1 MEKMENKRIFSVMEA
16 AQYLGISKSLAYRLV
31 NEGEIPAIKLGKR
44 LLIPATAIDKL
55 IEIKNE

>member
-1 MEKMENKRIFSVMEA
+1 MENKRIFSVMEA

-44 LLIPATAIDKL
+44 LLIPVTAIDKL
-55 IEIKNE
+55 IEIKDE

>member
-1 MEKMENKRIFSVMEA
+1 MMENKQIFSVMEA

-55 IEIKNE
+55 IEIKDE